1 MFLLM
6 FIPYKPA
13 LLQVH
18 AATEYSHFF
27 TRNAY
32 MSNFRWGRKVVKSTE
47 TLGDKW
53 KGGEVTKHQ

>member
-1 MFLLM
+1 MEDYVPLM

-32 MSNFRWGRKVVKSTE
+32 MSNFR
-47 TLGDKW
+47 
-53 KGGEVTKHQ
+53 